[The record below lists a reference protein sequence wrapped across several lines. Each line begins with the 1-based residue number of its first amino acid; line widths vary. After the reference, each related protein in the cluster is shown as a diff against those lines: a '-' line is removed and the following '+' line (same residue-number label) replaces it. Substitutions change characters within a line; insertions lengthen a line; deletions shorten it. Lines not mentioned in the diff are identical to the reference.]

1 MSTPE
6 DKKCPKNVL
15 EIKQKRSREQGKLH
29 SLLNRA
35 QKKLAQASAGEE
47 APRRDVT
54 AAPATPAAQEEA
66 GLPYYLLQ
74 PRAKSGPP
82 RHPPYLGS
90 GEVIVLRD
98 QQGQQ
103 GWHRARLTSHTGKYK
118 NSSYEWGYY
127 VQPANPAHQGDADEV
142 WAYLEPGA
150 DWGVLRGVDIAL
162 DLSKLQ
168 LCLPDGQQLAHT
180 ITSICERCDGGE
192 IKVYREEVEYLQG
205 KLPFKCTH
213 GRWITSFQP
222 GASTVGLALCTPRP
236 GFPLLPASGGG
247 IDATRRLAAPSTVA
261 STVDADRLTLR
272 RTEVESQFG
281 KLVDAHSDLRDAL
294 KNCSLGEVVGYEELE
309 KDEMD
314 NYLKTDQAEV
324 DDFLERAQ
332 EAVDSLIRL
341 ADFNDE
347 DEAAR
352 AEQQEAARL
361 EQQMAATRQ
370 EQVAAARQEQA
381 AAARLEKELA
391 RQEQVAAARRQQDE
405 VARQEQV
412 AAARQEQAAA
422 ARREQEEVARQE
434 QVAAARREQEEV
446 ARQEQAVA
454 ARRQE
459 VARLEQEGPG
469 AAAAREEQLARQ
481 RQLVRQEEAIRLE
494 QLGGQQLLRR
504 PSVTLGLLEPPP
516 LVYRSRFASTLAD
529 SSDEQLRPALS
540 PLQDLSQR
548 SMGAAPAPPPS
559 PGGRPSPLPP
569 PVTPRRSSAVEFY
582 QQAISPEKQEALK
595 MKRSRLDKEKEEIED
610 RLVEYEA
617 KGSNK
622 FKADVLEAAILK
634 TEKLLTEVLLDFS
647 LQLRAAAFS
656 PSSRPAQARVR
667 LHDEMYAWLRQAR
680 RRNWAAVPEPEPPA
694 VQQLL
699 PTAGAAHLERAK
711 LPRFDAKPENYAE
724 FKRRFQELVRAV
736 KSSPVLEMT
745 YLVDHLAPEAA
756 RYVRG
761 VREPDV
767 AWAKLDKRYGNRQLA
782 IMTARHQLASVKLPK
797 GPAFDQVEAL
807 VQELCQAKERLA
819 AVQAEDELFAD
830 AAMMGTLLGKLPP
843 AVQTMWYTHRVTLA
857 EASAVENGRI
867 FEQWLE
873 RQGDAATLQR
883 LTMLATELGRGL
895 AAPAPPAPG
904 TEKQTCGRCHRPGH
918 SANSCPPDPPLRDP
932 PAGGRRAENFFVNS
946 GGSQK
951 FANKEE
957 AEAAAGRAAARIDP
971 CPACQ
976 GAHSFTRSFNSG
988 AFSISWP
995 SYRLESCP
1003 EFIKLAPTQRARM
1016 VEAQG
1021 GCCLCTATL
1030 HKSDKCFSKNTRTGE
1045 ILCTTMV
1052 AGKACGKRHHH
1063 LLHGSNSSYCQALTS
1078 SSQAQPSSK
1087 APAMPGSGSLFE
1099 LLDVPVAEP
1108 GGVPYTSTLMMV
1120 DPGSTDNFISH
1131 KLAAELKLTGT
1142 PHTLFIRVLD
1152 QEFREKPTMI
1162 YHLDV
1167 LDGDGVAHRLEAIGM
1182 RSLTEVQEAPEVFTL
1197 SQLFPEAPPAA
1208 AAAFRRP
1215 SGVVHLMLGMKDRR
1229 LHSTD
1234 GLECGDL
1241 RLCRTVFNPGW
1252 VLTGF
1257 SSHLAAPAPHFSSEV
1272 LLASLATSPPRRP
1285 VQNFFLSTRSG
1296 PSMGCIEAEELGC
1309 TPAPAC
1315 SSCRGCRECSFRR
1328 KVLTTEDAGVLARIE
1343 REMERNPETGVIT
1356 ASYPWK
1362 PCKERM
1368 RDNRNQ
1374 VEKIQKRIE
1383 SSMHKDGTFEAY
1395 REEMEKA
1402 FASGAV
1408 RELTSAEMQEWR
1420 GPVHFLTLF
1429 PIHKAS
1435 SVSTRL
1441 RIVSNSALVN
1451 AISGLSLNDCLWS
1464 GPNAMAELLAVL
1476 VHWRTVEVAL
1486 VTDIVK
1492 AYHVIR
1498 TREDELHLR
1507 RFLWREAPSLPW
1519 RVCAYTRA
1527 TFGDLPAGLLLEV
1540 VKRRAA
1546 ELGMEVDALAAQ
1558 QILDNSYV
1566 DDIILGGDRD
1576 EVERM
1581 RGNLL
1586 ADGQYSGTITQ
1597 ILATCGMRPKF
1608 IAVSGD
1614 QDPAAAEPLG
1624 GKVLGLGYHL
1634 GRDKITFKIE
1644 LNFFQKMRGKKV
1656 AVALTREELE
1666 QIRRGTKSLSRRA
1679 TLSLLQGWFDP
1690 LGLLSPALL
1699 KGKQLLRRLHNPSL
1713 DWDDE
1718 IPAAEQLAWAD
1729 WLQELVTSEEVTFP
1743 RSTTPP
1749 GHRGAPSLAA
1759 FADSS
1764 LSAYCAVVYV
1774 VWEVEGGSFTS
1785 RLLLGKCRLTALRG
1799 TTIPR
1804 GELCAV
1810 VVMARLLL
1818 LASLHLATPI
1828 HRISMSTDSEC
1839 VIKAL
1844 AKSGSS
1850 FPVYWQNRVSEVAG
1864 LREELA
1870 TRCSTLEEVTHI
1882 PSSLNPA
1889 DLGTRGTVS
1898 LADLGPGSLWQCG
1911 PSFLTSPRDQWPL
1924 QQELSGARITVA
1936 AAHCTAAEL
1945 TPTTAELAPS
1955 TAELVPTTAGPPP
1968 EQLGVR
1974 LQLHLARGQ
1983 RLQRL
1988 VFTCLSKKDLA
1999 TSTRLLARVLR
2010 ALLTGDRAAILATPC
2025 PQDVAAARQ
2034 LLLLAASPSA
2044 FAALRSGRL
2053 LSLGAQE
2060 HRGLVV
2066 VRGRVG
2072 QAHLARLL
2080 GTSSLPVVMP
2090 SELLA
2095 LRVTE
2100 EAHREDHRMTVRDVT
2115 ARVRRTIFVPGGNK
2129 LAKSVCSRCMVC
2141 RTKNRIM
2148 NKQIMGDLPE
2158 EKLSAAAPFV
2168 YTAVDMFGPWKV
2180 REMAGGRR
2188 FFKCW
2193 GVMFSCL
2200 ATKAVCILACPGYST
2215 AAFATTYRMFTAIY
2229 SHPTKVFTDHGPQLV
2244 AHAGAEE
2251 LSLGQVAEE
2260 AGKRGTEW
2268 VFSPK
2273 ACSWRNGQAEVCIRL
2288 ARHTLSHLLSST
2300 STEPMDVHSLG
2311 ATFLEVAAILNRR
2324 PIAVRYASATDYH
2337 SISPSDILLGRA
2349 HWLRPDLAALPHLP
2363 QDLAA
2368 RRALDHQQAVVAAW
2382 QEQWQVQAFPEMIP
2396 RSTWKQEYRSVKV
2409 GDVGHIL
2416 YKHSLG
2422 KSAFRLCRVITTSPD
2437 AHGVVRTCT
2446 VAFRPR
2452 HVAERGQQYVPKEPI
2467 AMDIGVQRF
2476 SVLLPVELQSDATFS
2491 LSPERP
2497 TAPLG
2502 APPAPLGAPL
2512 APLAA
2517 PPAGW
2522 QGGRA
2527 AHIVPLELQSDESSL
2542 SSPSPLTQEPPASLG
2557 PEHPSTISSPL
2568 VRPCSPVARPGTP
2581 MARPSSPAPSSSVVR
2596 PSSPA
2601 PSSPMVSPGT
2611 VTSPQVSLTAAAPA
2625 ASPAGTVSNSQDVVR
2640 RRQPARRCK
2649 TKAGVFHCF
2658 CK

>member
-1 MSTPE
+1 M
-6 DKKCPKNVL
+6 
-15 EIKQKRSREQGKLH
+15 EQ
-29 SLLNRA
+29 
-35 QKKLAQASAGEE
+35 
-47 APRRDVT
+47 
-54 AAPATPAAQEEA
+54 
-66 GLPYYLLQ
+66 
-74 PRAKSGPP
+74 
-82 RHPPYLGS
+82 
-90 GEVIVLRD
+90 
-98 QQGQQ
+98 
-103 GWHRARLTSHTGKYK
+103 RAR
-118 NSSYEWGYY
+118 
-127 VQPANPAHQGDADEV
+127 
-142 WAYLEPGA
+142 
-150 DWGVLRGVDIAL
+150 
-162 DLSKLQ
+162 
-168 LCLPDGQQLAHT
+168 
-180 ITSICERCDGGE
+180 
-192 IKVYREEVEYLQG
+192 
-205 KLPFKCTH
+205 
-213 GRWITSFQP
+213 
-222 GASTVGLALCTPRP
+222 
-236 GFPLLPASGGG
+236 
-247 IDATRRLAAPSTVA
+247 RR
-261 STVDADRLTLR
+261 
-272 RTEVESQFG
+272 Q
-281 KLVDAHSDLRDAL
+281 
-294 KNCSLGEVVGYEELE
+294 
-309 KDEMD
+309 
-314 NYLKTDQAEV
+314 
-324 DDFLERAQ
+324 
-332 EAVDSLIRL
+332 
-341 ADFNDE
+341 
-347 DEAAR
+347 
-352 AEQQEAARL
+352 
-361 EQQMAATRQ
+361 
-370 EQVAAARQEQA
+370 
-381 AAARLEKELA
+381 LA
-391 RQEQVAAARRQQDE
+391 RQE
-405 VARQEQV
+405 
-412 AAARQEQAAA
+412 
-422 ARREQEEVARQE
+422 
-434 QVAAARREQEEV
+434 
-446 ARQEQAVA
+446 
-454 ARRQE
+454 
-459 VARLEQEGPG
+459 
-469 AAAAREEQLARQ
+469 
-481 RQLVRQEEAIRLE
+481 EASRLE
-494 QLGGQQLLRR
+494 QLGVQQEFAPGQQRLARQQ
-504 PSVTLGLLEPPP
+504 PADSAPALLEPLP
-516 LVYRSRFASTLAD
+516 VFRSRFASTLVD
-529 SSDEQLRPALS
+529 MVELEDQSPSLS
-540 PLQDLSQR
+540 PLTQR
-548 SMGAAPAPPPS
+548 PLGTNPARAASPGRHSLPAP
-559 PGGRPSPLPP
+559 PP
-569 PVTPRRSSAVEFY
+569 PVTPRRSSAVQFY
-582 QQAISPEKQEALK
+582 QQAISPEKQEALS
-595 MKRSRLDKEKEEIED
+595 MKRSRLDKEKEEIEE
-610 RLVEYEA
+610 RLSEYEE
-617 KGSNK
+617 KGHNK
-622 FKADVLEAAILK
+622 FKAEKLETAILK
-634 TEKLLTEVLLDFS
+634 IEELLTEVLLELS

-699 PTAGAAHLERAK
+699 PPAGAAHLERAK
-711 LPRFDAKPENYAE
+711 LPTFDGKPENYAD
-724 FKRRFQELVRAV
+724 FKRRFQELVKAV
-736 KSSPVLEMT
+736 KSTPVLEMT

-761 VREPDV
+761 VREPEV
-767 AWAKLDKRYGNRQLA
+767 AWAKLDKRYGDRRLA
-782 IMTARHQLASVKLPK
+782 IMTARHQLAIVKLPK

-807 VQELCQAKERLA
+807 VQELCQAKQRLA
-819 AVQAEDELFAD
+819 AVEAEDELFAD
-830 AAMMGTLLGKLPP
+830 AAMLGNLLGKLPP
-843 AVQTMWYTHRVTLA
+843 AVQTMWYNHRVTLSS
-857 EASAVENGRI
+857 ASAVEDGRI

-873 RQGDAATLQR
+873 KQGEAATLQR

-895 AAPAPPAPG
+895 ATPAPPAPA

-918 SANSCPPDPPLRDP
+918 AASSCPPDQPLRDP
-932 PAGGRRAENFFVNS
+932 PAGGRQAQNFLVNS
-946 GGSQK
+946 GGNQK

-957 AEAAAGRAAARIDP
+957 ADAAAERAASRIDP

-976 GAHSFTRSFNSG
+976 GTHKFTRSFNSG
-988 AFSISWP
+988 AFSTTWP

-1003 EFIKLAPTQRARM
+1003 DFLKLTPSQRATM

-1021 GCCLCTATL
+1021 GCHLCTAFT
-1030 HKSDKCFSKNTRTGE
+1030 HKSDKCFSKNTRAGE
-1045 ILCTTMV
+1045 IRCTTMV

-1063 LLHGSNSSYCQALTS
+1063 LLHGSNSTYCQALTS
-1078 SSQAQPSSK
+1078 SSQPSSQ
-1087 APAMPGSGSLFE
+1087 APAVPGSGSLFE
-1099 LLDVPVAEP
+1099 LLEVPVASP
-1108 GGVPYTSTLMMV
+1108 GGAPSTSTLMMV

-1131 KLAAELKLTGT
+1131 ELAAQLQLTGT

-1167 LDGDGVAHRLEAIGM
+1167 VDRNGVAHRLEAIGM
-1182 RSLTEVQEAPEVFTL
+1182 KSLTEVQAAPEVSNFT
-1197 SQLFPEAPPAA
+1197 QLFPEAPPAA

-1215 SGVVHLMLGMKDRR
+1215 SGVVHLMLGMRDRR

-1252 VLTGF
+1252 VLTGY
-1257 SSHLAAPAPHFSSEV
+1257 STHLAAPAPHFSSEV
-1272 LLASLATSPPRRP
+1272 LLASLAAPPPRRP

-1296 PSMGCIEAEELGC
+1296 PSMGFMEAEELGT

-1315 SSCRGCRECSFRR
+1315 SSCRGCKECSFRR
-1328 KVLTTEDAGVLARIE
+1328 KVLTTEDAGLLARIE

-1368 RDNRNQ
+1368 KDNRNQ

-1383 SSMHKDGTFEAY
+1383 SSMHKDGTFNAY
-1395 REEMEKA
+1395 QEEMEKA

-1408 RELTSAEMQEWR
+1408 RELTSTEMEEWH

-1435 SVSTRL
+1435 SVSTKL

-1451 AISGLSLNDCLWS
+1451 AISGLSLNDCLWA

-1492 AYHVIR
+1492 AYHVIH
-1498 TREDELHLR
+1498 TRDDELHLR
-1507 RFLWREAPSLPW
+1507 RFLWRESPSLPW

-1566 DDIILGGDRD
+1566 DDIILGGDKD
-1576 EVERM
+1576 EVARM
-1581 RGNLL
+1581 KGHQL
-1586 ADGQYSGTITQ
+1586 ADGQYSGTITK
-1597 ILATCGMRPKF
+1597 ILATCGMQPKF
-1608 IAVSGD
+1608 LAVSGD

-1634 GRDKITFKIE
+1634 GSDHITFKIE
-1644 LNFFQKMRGKKV
+1644 LNFFQKIRGKKV
-1656 AVALTREELE
+1656 AMTLTREELE
-1666 QIRRGTKSLSRRA
+1666 QIRRGSKSLSRRT

-1690 LGLLSPALL
+1690 LGLLGPALL
-1699 KGKQLLRRLHNPSL
+1699 KGKQLLRRLHNPAL

-1718 IPAAEQLAWAD
+1718 IPAAERAAWAD
-1729 WLQELVTSEEVTFP
+1729 WLQELVMSEEVTFP

-1764 LSAYCAVVYV
+1764 LVAYCAAVYV

-1785 RLLLGKCRLTALRG
+1785 RLLLGKCRLTALKG

-1818 LASLHLATPI
+1818 LAALHLATPI
-1828 HRISMSTDSEC
+1828 QRISMSTDSEC

-1850 FPVYWQNRVSEVAG
+1850 FQPFWQNRVSEVVG

-1870 TRCSTLEEVTHI
+1870 TRCSTLEPVTHV

-1889 DLGTRGTVS
+1889 DLGTRGTVT

-1924 QQELSGARITVA
+1924 QQQLSCARVTGAA
-1936 AAHCTAAEL
+1936 SHCTAAEL
-1945 TPTTAELAPS
+1945 GPATAELGPA
-1955 TAELVPTTAGPPP
+1955 TAELGPTTTELGPATTELGPATSEPGPATAELGPATAELGPELMPAAAAEPP
-1968 EQLGVR
+1968 AEHEKDVEAPREQLAVR
-1974 LQLHLARGQ
+1974 LQFHLARGQ
-1983 RLQRL
+1983 RLQGL
-1988 VFTCLSKKDLA
+1988 VLTCLSRRDLA
-1999 TSTRLLARVLR
+1999 MSTRVLARVLR
-2010 ALLTGDRAAILATPC
+2010 ALLSGDRAAIITTPT
-2025 PQDVAAARQ
+2025 PRDVAAARQ
-2034 LLLLAASPSA
+2034 LILLASSPSA
-2044 FAALRSGRL
+2044 FLALRSGRL

-2060 HRGLVV
+2060 HQGLVV

-2115 ARVRRTIFVPGGNK
+2115 ARVRRTIFIPGGNK

-2148 NKQIMGDLPE
+2148 NRQIMGDLPE

-2168 YTAVDMFGPWKV
+2168 FTAIDMFGPWKV
-2180 REMAGGRR
+2180 RELAGGRR

-2193 GVMFSCL
+2193 AVMFSCL

-2215 AAFATTYRMFTAIY
+2215 AIFATTYRKFCAIY
-2229 SHPTKVFTDHGPQLV
+2229 SNPSKVFTDHGPQIV

-2260 AGKRGTEW
+2260 AGRRGTEW

-2288 ARHTLSHLLSST
+2288 ARHTLSHQLSST
-2300 STEPMDVHSLG
+2300 ATDPLDFHSLE
-2311 ATFLEVAAILNRR
+2311 TTLLEVASIMNRR
-2324 PIAVRYASATDYH
+2324 PIALRYASATDYH
-2337 SISPSDILLGRA
+2337 AICPSDILLGRA

-2368 RRALDHQQAVVAAW
+2368 RRALDHQQRVVAAW
-2382 QEQWQVQAFPEMIP
+2382 QDQWQVQAFPEMIP
-2396 RSTWKQEYRSVKV
+2396 RTTWKQQFRSVKV

-2416 YKHSLG
+2416 YKNSLG
-2422 KSAFRLCRVITTSPD
+2422 KSAFRLCRVLSTSPD

-2446 VAFRPR
+2446 VGFRPR
-2452 HVAERGQQYVPKEPI
+2452 HVAERGQRYVPKEPVSMI
-2467 AMDIGVQRF
+2467 IGVQRF
-2476 SVLLPVELQSDATFS
+2476 SVLLPVELQSDTAFS
-2491 LSPERP
+2491 LSPRP
-2497 TAPLG
+2497 RSTPSLPSTVSHLTQEPSTPSSPPPRPRGPPG
-2502 APPAPLGAPL
+2502 AA
-2512 APLAA
+2512 
-2517 PPAGW
+2517 PAGW

-2527 AHIVPLELQSDESSL
+2527 TTAAPAVLQIAEPSTSPPTPQ
-2542 SSPSPLTQEPPASLG
+2542 SSPSPLTQEPEDPLDG
-2557 PEHPSTISSPL
+2557 PERPEHPSTITAPL
-2568 VRPCSPVARPGTP
+2568 APPPAPLAPPSTPGTL
-2581 MARPSSPAPSSSVVR
+2581 
-2596 PSSPA
+2596 
-2601 PSSPMVSPGT
+2601 
-2611 VTSPQVSLTAAAPA
+2611 TSLQASLPA
-2625 ASPAGTVSNSQDVVR
+2625 ASPAGPISTSQGIVR
-2640 RRQPARRCK
+2640 RRQPTRRCK
-2649 TKAGVFHCF
+2649 SKAGVFVCV